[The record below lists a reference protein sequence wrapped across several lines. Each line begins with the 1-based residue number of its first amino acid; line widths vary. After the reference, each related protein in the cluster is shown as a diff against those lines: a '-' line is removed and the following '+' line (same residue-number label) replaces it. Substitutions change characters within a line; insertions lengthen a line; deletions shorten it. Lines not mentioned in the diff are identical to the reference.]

1 MSTCGGEADAMYAHQ
16 RPCVGSAYSPAL
28 TDADIITD
36 GYIAY
41 GETENVALLKLEMQ
55 LSWVTTENERL
66 KTKTMASTELISD
79 LEAQKENLTKRNENL
94 TTRNLDLISRVS
106 DLKKELVEQY
116 SRASA
121 AERRVDPAER
131 ATRLTDPEEL
141 RVVREKLLE
150 ATEEK
155 DAAVRARDDARNEAI
170 SAKLE
175 AQLQLGRL
183 QNAQSTNG
191 RLSADLTVCNAT
203 AHNNF
208 LELSRLDATIAARET
223 MIVELEG
230 ALDARTVGAH
240 PGSCSNNQGTPLQ
253 SENNKLKSDIVAL
266 NSRLH
271 SIRSNL
277 AYNITMFDVAWDGW
291 RLFNCNHASFRNIPD
306 GQNSSYKSLSSSDII
321 IRLLEEWVNDSKFVK
336 EYNDVRRTILQHH
349 RAHEQVPQG
358 KGVASYSIKNEFV
371 KADQR
376 RGIPIRY

>member
-1 MSTCGGEADAMYAHQ
+1 MFVRGGDADAMCAHQ
-16 RPCVGSAYSPAL
+16 CPGVGSAYSPAL
-28 TDADIITD
+28 TDADTITD
-36 GYIAY
+36 GYIADR
-41 GETENVALLKLEMQ
+41 ETDNAALLKLEMQ
-55 LSWVTTENERL
+55 LSWVTTENEGL
-66 KTKTMASTELISD
+66 KTTTMASTELIGD
-79 LEAQKENLTKRNENL
+79 LETQTKNLSTLNENL
-94 TTRNLDLISRVS
+94 TTRNLDLTSRVS
-106 DLKKELVEQY
+106 DLKKELIEQY

-121 AERRVDPAER
+121 AERRADHAER

-141 RVVREKLLE
+141 RVMHKKLLE

-155 DAAVRARDDARNEAI
+155 DAAVRARDEAQNEAN

-175 AQLQLGRL
+175 AQLNLGRL
-183 QNAQSTNG
+183 QNAQSTNR

-208 LELSRLDATIAARET
+208 LELSKLDATIAARET

-230 ALDARTVGAH
+230 TLDARNVGAH
-240 PGSCSNNQGTPLQ
+240 PSSYSNKQGTPLQ

-266 NSRLH
+266 NSRLDT
-271 SIRSNL
+271 IRSNM

-291 RLFNCNHASFRNIPD
+291 RLFNCNHANFRDIPD
-306 GQNSSYKSLSSSDII
+306 GQNSSYESLSSSDII
-321 IRLLEEWVNDSKFVK
+321 IRLLEEWVNDGKFVK

-349 RAHEQVPQG
+349 RAHERVPQG
-358 KGVASYSIKNEFV
+358 KGVASYRIKNEFV